1 MVTEDSE
8 NKKSRGCIFIGVLG
22 LTFLETLMMAF
33 YMGSSVFVSITEPP
47 LKLVPLIGNILII
60 AFCVYSLYAYIGTF
74 KMKKKAAIG
83 LLLTQVVFL
92 LFLIYVAFS
101 LKPET
106 VEQKVGVGWC
116 VLFILLYLVCIVF
129 VGINLKKMD

>member
-1 MVTEDSE
+1 MVTKDSE
-8 NKKSRGCIFIGVLG
+8 SKNSRSCIFTGVLS
-22 LTFLETLMMAF
+22 LTFLETLFMAF
-33 YMGSSVFVSITEPP
+33 FISSSVFASITEPP
-47 LKLVPLIGNILII
+47 LKIVPLIGDILIL
-60 AFCVYSLYAYIGTF
+60 AFCVYSLYTYIGTF

-83 LLLTQVVFL
+83 LLVTQVVFL
-92 LFLIYVAFS
+92 FFLIYLSFS

-129 VGINLKKMD
+129 VGLNLKKMN